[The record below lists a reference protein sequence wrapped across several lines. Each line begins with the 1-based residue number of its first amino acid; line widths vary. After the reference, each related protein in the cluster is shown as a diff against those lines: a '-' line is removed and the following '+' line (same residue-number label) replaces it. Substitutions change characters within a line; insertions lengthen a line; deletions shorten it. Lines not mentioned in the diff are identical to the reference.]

1 MNYPINQW
9 IELESFEIYRD
20 WKTPRGFLC
29 GTYASSVLLA
39 YWQDQLDA
47 DCLPNGLREKNSP
60 QNEELVHASERQ
72 VRILSTE

>member
-39 YWQDQLDA
+39 YWNLSWRAGHDRSFATAGQQL
-47 DCLPNGLREKNSP
+47 
-60 QNEELVHASERQ
+60 
-72 VRILSTE
+72 